1 MNEKP
6 HNTDREPAKKEIA
19 ASAIGAAGRGAKAYL
34 SDWKNWLT
42 HGLIGVCFLALAIW
56 APVELWIKLVVI
68 ACVVC
73 FNVVRMRRKS
83 RKDAAAKTSTEAS
96 AETD

>member
-1 MNEKP
+1 MSEGSYGPDQK
-6 HNTDREPAKKEIA
+6 TTREVSA
-19 ASAIGAAGRGAKAYL
+19 ASAIGTAGRGVKAYL

-42 HGLIGVCFLALAIW
+42 HGLIGIGFLALAIW

-73 FNVVRMRRKS
+73 FNVARMRRKS
-83 RKDAAAKTSTEAS
+83 RRDAAALEANT
-96 AETD
+96 ETD